1 MQVKYFILAL
11 TFILSGTTLA
21 GEKDL
26 YDFLWL
32 DPDKSVYVLQ
42 NKIYPKDNSYYV
54 DIGYLSNFT
63 SSFQDTNGAQI
74 KAGYYFKEE
83 WAIEIAHMKYNNSD
97 NAAFKSVQSVAGL
110 EPFIR
115 RPLSSTSVYLI
126 WSPFYGKI
134 NTFNKIYYFDWSFG
148 LGSGAYNMESN
159 LDTAKLASENKY
171 ESESY
176 TPVQLKT
183 TLKFHIN
190 RNLHLGLE
198 FINTNFQ
205 SNTPKDPDTKSW
217 DQNNDLV
224 FSIGASF

>member
-11 TFILSGTTLA
+11 TFILSGNLLA

-42 NKIYPKDNSYYV
+42 NKIYPKENSYYV
-54 DIGYLSNFT
+54 DLGYMMNFT
-63 SSFQDTNGAQI
+63 STFQETSGAQI

-83 WAIEIAHMKYNNSD
+83 WAVELAHMKYSNSD
-97 NAAFKSVQSVAGL
+97 NSALDSVKVVAGL

-115 RPLSSTSVYLI
+115 RPLSSTSLYLI

-148 LGSGAYNMESN
+148 IGSGVYNMESN
-159 LDTAKLASENKY
+159 LDTAELASENKY

-183 TLKFHIN
+183 TLKFHVN
-190 RNLHLGLE
+190 RNFHVGLE

-205 SNTPKDPDTKSW
+205 SNTPKDPNTKSW